1 MSVLVDTSVWV
12 VHFRRRD
19 ENLVA
24 LLLRD
29 EVLTHPLVV
38 GELACGTPPAPRERT
53 LRDIERLRSAQQA
66 TWSEIRT
73 LIERERLWGQGCGLV
88 DVALLASVMMTP
100 GTRLWTLDRRLEGLA
115 RRFDVAHA
123 TTE

>member
-53 LRDIERLRSAQQA
+53 LRDIERLRSVQQA
-66 TWSEIRT
+66 TWSEIRA

-115 RRFDVAHA
+115 RRFEVAHA

>member
-19 ENLVA
+19 ENLVG

-53 LRDIERLRSAQQA
+53 LRDIERLRSVQQA
-66 TWSEIRT
+66 TWSEIRA

-115 RRFDVAHA
+115 RRFEVAHA